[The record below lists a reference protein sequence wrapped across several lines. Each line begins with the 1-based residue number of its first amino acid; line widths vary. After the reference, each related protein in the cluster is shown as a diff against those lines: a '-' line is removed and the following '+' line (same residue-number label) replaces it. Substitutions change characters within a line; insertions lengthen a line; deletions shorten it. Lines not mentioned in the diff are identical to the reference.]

1 MKLGVNF
8 SHFCCHSPATGVH
21 WLWLGCLVT
30 GYLSLSRPGCLCC
43 LGQQPITEQDQAPV
57 TNHRP
62 APATGRHLTWSD
74 WSHHISDGCC
84 HVSGCQVVFPPNSG
98 LMNSQA
104 LHILIRIRV
113 YPLRGIIDSVGGFVW
128 NRCWT
133 LDVTVSTSP
142 NWPYGFR
149 VGFETWIGSRGTT

>member
-1 MKLGVNF
+1 MLTFPISV
-8 SHFCCHSPATGVH
+8 ATPQPLVYTDCGLAV
-21 WLWLGCLVT
+21 WLLVIS
-30 GYLSLSRPGCLCC
+30 LSLSRPGCLCC
-43 LGQQPITEQDQAPV
+43 LGQQPITEQDQARV

-113 YPLRGIIDSVGGFVW
+113 YPLRGGVIVYVGGFVW

-142 NWPYGFR
+142 NWPYGL
-149 VGFETWIGSRGTT
+149 WI